1 MICLYVIIKRV
12 VIPFLFMVNST
23 DLILLIN
30 PYVKE
35 KETKKERQR
44 VREKEIQSL
53 VYDFNVMK

>member
-1 MICLYVIIKRV
+1 
-12 VIPFLFMVNST
+12 MVNST